1 MRSSSS
7 TLTSSAGLRDQ
18 RGIGLVEVLVA
29 SALLGVGMVVMLGSM
44 STLVVGARVADRRV
58 AEERLVRNGIEQL
71 MASAA
76 LCVPSTP
83 IPTTETVNPKLPTRY
98 TVRTVTSC
106 PIVGNSHYSE
116 YTVTATDTSGGKVS
130 LTSGAFVP

>member
-58 AEERLVRNGIEQL
+58 AEERLVRNRIEQL

-76 LCVPSTP
+76 PCIPST
-83 IPTTETVNPKLPTRY
+83 ITTTETVNPKLPTRY
-98 TVRTVTSC
+98 TVRTVSSC